1 MGMLVADLEAANLLN
16 EAAPEPEMLASFPPA
31 VVVVW
36 RSLTIRTT
44 YLTRR
49 NLECIQ
55 GLYCFKLNYFMTL
68 FFIFLLFC
76 QYSQAGGTFHVKNY
90 LSI

>member
-1 MGMLVADLEAANLLN
+1 MSRLDSHHNIHDVHATTLGVLMGMVAADLEAANLLN

-44 YLTRR
+44 
-49 NLECIQ
+49 
-55 GLYCFKLNYFMTL
+55 
-68 FFIFLLFC
+68 
-76 QYSQAGGTFHVKNY
+76 
-90 LSI
+90 